1 MRQKNE
7 PPKAAIRAVGL
18 RRLLMLAD
26 QLDKTPMEPTKTTC
40 GFDYNQWV
48 GDDWENG
55 NNSLCGTTGCALG
68 IGATMPALRR
78 AGLCFKRNVGD
89 HGIVGLKHNVAANS
103 IDAAMFVFALE
114 YLEAL
119 YLFYPNTSHYTNHYP
134 LCRSPA
140 PKASAHDVAEH
151 IRRFVAYAKK
161 NAKNG
166 ASQ

>member
-114 YLEAL
+114 HLEA
-119 YLFYPNTSHYTNHYP
+119 P
-134 LCRSPA
+134 LSVLSEHQSLHQSLPAVSLTRSQSV
-140 PKASAHDVAEH
+140 SARCSRTHP
-151 IRRFVAYAKK
+151 
-161 NAKNG
+161 
-166 ASQ
+166 